1 MPTGESML
9 KVRILT
15 KEELDS
21 WVRIWVRMVKSTLK
35 YNKVMND
42 NPNIESSE
50 SQNKRILDYLMKGNR
65 LTSLEALTRFG
76 CMRLASRISDIRKN
90 NPDINIVVDRIE
102 TATKKKVAQYYVL
115 Q

>member
-1 MPTGESML
+1 MSTEERIL
-9 KVRILT
+9 KYRILT

-21 WVRIWVRMVKSTLK
+21 WVSSWVAMTKSTLK

-50 SQNKRILDYLMKGNR
+50 SQNKRILDYLKKGNR

-90 NPDINIVVDRIE
+90 HPDINIVVDRIE
-102 TATKKKVAQYYVL
+102 TASKKKVAQYYVL
-115 Q
+115 K

>member
-1 MPTGESML
+1 MSTEECML
-9 KVRILT
+9 KCRILT

-21 WVRIWVRMVKSTLK
+21 WVKSWVRMVNSTLK

-50 SQNKRILDYLMKGNR
+50 SQNKRILDYLKKGNR

-90 NPDINIVVDRIE
+90 HPDINIVVDRIE
-102 TATKKKVAQYYVL
+102 TASKKKVAQYYIL

>member
-1 MPTGESML
+1 MGEL
-9 KVRILT
+9 KLKSLPT

-21 WVRIWVRMVKSTLK
+21 WVEMTKSTLK
-35 YNKVMND
+35 DTKVMYD

-65 LTSLEALTRFG
+65 LTSLEALKMFG
-76 CMRLASRISDIRKN
+76 CMRLASRISDIRKKH
-90 NPDINIVVDRIE
+90 PDINIVVDRIE

-115 Q
+115 K